1 MGYSSEAARTR
12 TQRSNNANKQIKSN
26 KNSLNRDRQ
35 NNNNN
40 KYNCCDNYTSSDS
53 SSLRLLSSE
62 VIFQSSADSDDEKE
76 ATHTKATKCRRQADN
91 TTRIIAIKKT
101 QKRRKDVEE
110 AKEEA
115 EKEGEAAESG
125 VEAEETEKQI
135 QIECGKPC
143 DEGVETEAVAVEREE
158 RQRCCKLSAAFVN
171 NCTTAVDTNNNNKD
185 NNNNRETH
193 STECDDAC
201 ANFHRTSNGNNNCCH
216 YRQLSREQLPQ
227 TRVALPP
234 QAEAA
239 EQQQLH
245 QQQQQTQTPAADR
258 NVWWRTTSASLSPPT
273 ETAAR
278 TTASARDL
286 ERPNYTGVKALAAR
300 SGEDQCLQEFLQQ
313 ACSAL
318 TERLACLRD
327 NMGFYG
333 ANELDPQAMEKR
345 KTVGAGM
352 RTPTEQQ
359 KQRKLLESKCQPLQ
373 MAYKRGREQKQ
384 LTEQQQ
390 QKTKQRTVERQQAKQ
405 QQTGEL
411 KAPSA
416 AQRNALTYCH
426 HQKQKH
432 KQQQQHNHDHQQPQ
446 TPFQQHRPQQ
456 QQLSVSNKNLKN
468 QPQQQQHHSPQ
479 QRQQPQK
486 LLPAQKKSQKPQQQ
500 QQQQQKQRHRLRRGI
515 QTVAAAAYGAFSYI
529 GHNYYHLLGNSFSFY
544 AVSSVILALCYL
556 TTTTAAAHSPDKA
569 PFDKHPIQS
578 IDWSKFDE
586 SSSDKEILD
595 LLLEKKRYDKR
606 LLPPVN
612 DEDFCCGLSS
622 PDMAKVS
629 NSRRPHNRG
638 TLTVNVNVLL
648 LSLASPDESSLKYE
662 VEFLLN
668 QQWNDPRLQYG
679 NKSHYDFLNALHHHD
694 SIWTPDTYFI
704 MHGDFKDPIIPMHFA
719 LRIYRNG
726 TITYAM
732 RRHLILSC
740 QGSLHIFPFDDPKCS
755 FSMES
760 ISYEE
765 AQIKYVWKNDE
776 DTLRKSPSLT
786 TLNAYLIKNQTTPCD
801 QNSWRG
807 NYSCLRVDLIFTRDR
822 AFYFTTVFIPGIIL
836 VTSSFITFWL
846 EWNAVPARSMIGN
859 YSCLE
864 VELTFTRDRAYY
876 FTTVFIPGIIL
887 VTSSFITFWLEWNA
901 VPARVMIGVTTML
914 NFFTTSNGFRSTLP
928 VVSNLT
934 AMNVWDGVC
943 MCFIYA
949 SLLEFV
955 CVNYMGRKRP
965 QHNAVYRPGENPV
978 TQGIIER
985 EFHAALLS
993 EKATMG
999 ASSSTTTG
1007 TSIPVTPTPMHPYH
1021 TDLST
1026 ATTQTPLPP
1035 SPPPPPTA
1043 TAAYGMS
1050 TVDAPRIRWE
1060 EQHGGIIGVAM
1071 QNLRA
1076 RSIRRRTRSPGS
1088 ATSAS
1093 SSYADT
1099 EAGRSKTPTTTTMST
1114 VIEPVYTEPTFDA
1127 AECGANMPPHE
1138 TTVTVEVEPTLPAP
1152 AVPTQQR
1159 RSISTNT
1166 PPLIL
1171 SGSNKPPEDESASG
1185 VTEPSV
1191 ANADTATVEMP
1202 TEDVRTAAQLD
1213 TQGVADASGHLP
1225 VKPPRRKQSRSSSPV
1240 PFYEQVG
1247 QPEAANGHGL
1257 GAMNAE
1263 TFFKFTAIYQ
1273 GEKRRD
1279 VRAPNEIVACTTC
1292 GGSSSPCTHSAN
1304 NGCATETC
1312 FVQVRK
1318 KEPPH
1323 PIRIAK
1329 TIDVIARITFPTAYA
1344 IFLIF
1349 FFVHYKGFS

>member
-1 MGYSSEAARTR
+1 MGCASEAARTR
-12 TQRSNNANKQIKSN
+12 TQRSINGDKYNSNTNSHIESHRNCNNI
-26 KNSLNRDRQ
+26 
-35 NNNNN
+35 NNNCFDSY
-40 KYNCCDNYTSSDS
+40 KSSDS
-53 SSLRLLSSE
+53 NSLGLLSSG
-62 VIFQSSADSDDEKE
+62 VICQSKVDSEEE
-76 ATHTKATKCRRQADN
+76 ATISKDNNCRQQAD
-91 TTRIIAIKKT
+91 TTTVRAIEKAQKHRGVAKT
-101 QKRRKDVEE
+101 QS
-110 AKEEA
+110 A
-115 EKEGEAAESG
+115 
-125 VEAEETEKQI
+125 EAEETEKQI
-135 QIECGKPC
+135 QIECG
-143 DEGVETEAVAVEREE
+143 DSERVEAEAGGIAVEKFQCTDGR
-158 RQRCCKLSAAFVN
+158 CKLRARACESCRISEA
-171 NCTTAVDTNNNNKD
+171 DTNNNSNTNNKE
-185 NNNNRETH
+185 NNEKGSVCTNFRH
-193 STECDDAC
+193 TESG
-201 ANFHRTSNGNNNCCH
+201 RNNCCH
-216 YRQLSREQLPQ
+216 RQLPREQLPR

-234 QAEAA
+234 QAKQA
-239 EQQQLH
+239 EQKQL
-245 QQQQQTQTPAADR
+245 PENELWCR
-258 NVWWRTTSASLSPPT
+258 ASSDGLALPT

-278 TTASARDL
+278 ASATASALART
-286 ERPNYTGVKALAAR
+286 NYYGAMTATATHNMAATMTAACSGRSENLQELLQYAR
-300 SGEDQCLQEFLQQ
+300 ST
-313 ACSAL
+313 L
-318 TERLACLRD
+318 TDRLVRLRD
-327 NMGFYG
+327 CVSYYM
-333 ANELDPQAMEKR
+333 AKELDMCAAKGEGESFDVWAKATRRGRRTQHNQEQQQQQQRKRLQSECLPLQLAYKPQRPEQQQQHQQ
-345 KTVGAGM
+345 
-352 RTPTEQQ
+352 QQ
-359 KQRKLLESKCQPLQ
+359 KQRSDVVLAAKCCRQQ
-373 MAYKRGREQKQ
+373 QREQ
-384 LTEQQQ
+384 
-390 QKTKQRTVERQQAKQ
+390 QRELRATLGRQ
-405 QQTGEL
+405 
-411 KAPSA
+411 
-416 AQRNALTYCH
+416 RDALTYCH
-426 HQKQKH
+426 HQ
-432 KQQQQHNHDHQQPQ
+432 QQHHDHQQQLRQQ
-446 TPFQQHRPQQ
+446 TQFQHQQ
-456 QQLSVSNKNLKN
+456 MPVNNKKQKPLTASQIQK
-468 QPQQQQHHSPQ
+468 HHS
-479 QRQQPQK
+479 
-486 LLPAQKKSQKPQQQ
+486 PQQQ
-500 QQQQQKQRHRLRRGI
+500 QQQQQQPQKKPQQPQKHQQQQQQQQQKHQQQRHRLRRGV

-529 GHNYYHLLGNSFSFY
+529 GHNYYHLLGNSISFY
-544 AVSSVILALCYL
+544 AASSVILVLCYL

-569 PFDKHPIQS
+569 PFDKHPIQG

-846 EWNAVPARSMIGN
+846 EWNAVPARSMIG
-859 YSCLE
+859 
-864 VELTFTRDRAYY
+864 
-876 FTTVFIPGIIL
+876 
-887 VTSSFITFWLEWNA
+887 
-901 VPARVMIGVTTML
+901 VTTML

-978 TQGIIER
+978 TQRLPAVLSRIGVILASPLGIIER
-985 EFHAALLS
+985 EFHAALSS

-1021 TDLST
+1021 AELSSPT
-1026 ATTQTPLPP
+1026 TQPTSTQTPLPP
-1035 SPPPPPTA
+1035 PQ
-1043 TAAYGMS
+1043 AAAAFGMS

-1088 ATSAS
+1088 ATSGG

-1099 EAGRSKTPTTTTMST
+1099 ESGRTRTPTTMST
-1114 VIEPVYTEPTFDA
+1114 VIEPVYTEPTFVA
-1127 AECGANMPPHE
+1127 TTNGNMQQQHE
-1138 TTVTVEVEPTLPAP
+1138 TTVTVEVEPQAAIPR
-1152 AVPTQQR
+1152 R

-1166 PPLIL
+1166 PPLIM
-1171 SGSNKPPEDESASG
+1171 SSSSSSKQTTEAEEDA
-1185 VTEPSV
+1185 PSV
-1191 ANADTATVEMP
+1191 AQTDASTVEMP
-1202 TEDVRTAAQLD
+1202 PEDGKDQAQLEA
-1213 TQGVADASGHLP
+1213 QGVADASGHLP

-1240 PFYEQVG
+1240 PFYEQVQEG
-1247 QPEAANGHGL
+1247 ANGVG
-1257 GAMNAE
+1257 GIAAE
-1263 TFFKFTAIYQ
+1263 T